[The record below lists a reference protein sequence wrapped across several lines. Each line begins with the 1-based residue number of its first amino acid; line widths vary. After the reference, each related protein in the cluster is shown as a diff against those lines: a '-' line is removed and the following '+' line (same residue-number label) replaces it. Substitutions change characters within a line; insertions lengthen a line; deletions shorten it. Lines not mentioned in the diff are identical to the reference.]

1 MFINVIPNLF
11 RDLVIQKFEGRQL
24 KPTEIKKSGRQT
36 NLECKKI
43 GRDED
48 RLFTLT
54 SLSSNNPPT
63 IQSVNRTT
71 LPTSLPKGTRGH
83 YIENQPSPQPSP
95 IGEGVLRHSEPS
107 AERIQPVQNNRN
119 GGNASLILPNVLT
132 GGEKPG
138 NQVAYSNVIAHLLR
152 NLEFVLKRPRNMC
165 AMTGLNILSPVF
177 LGEGVRRT
185 ALGFVGWQSNVQ
197 HEIDCH
203 PELVSGSHKILNSVQ
218 DDRNIFLKR
227 TFSHIHL
234 FTYSL
239 HKKAA
244 FTLAEV
250 LITLGII
257 GIVAAMTMPALI
269 ANHRIKVL
277 HTQFLKAYSDLSNAA
292 KLFETHEDMTVYDY
306 SYTYDC
312 GNSSCSGNIRPTKTF
327 ETFMNYFIN
336 SRYAT
341 KLTSSTRW
349 EELGYEPKNLN
360 SQSVTIHP
368 CDESGTM
375 FETTGRIIQFDNAVT
390 SMDIKTGP
398 KVCMD
403 INGKKGP
410 NKYGYDWFVFTFTS
424 TGNVIP
430 YTGSAL
436 RYNSD
441 VELKDKTEYCNKK
454 SSSAQYTCSYFA
466 LINQSPEDNSKKYW
480 GDFIK

>member
-1 MFINVIPNLF
+1 MPPPRQDTFVDRVYRVCKILRYCGSKAVGSIVKVLCKTKVATFHTSSRTKYRFLAHRGEGISNYNL
-11 RDLVIQKFEGRQL
+11 
-24 KPTEIKKSGRQT
+24 IK
-36 NLECKKI
+36 
-43 GRDED
+43 DE
-48 RLFTLT
+48 
-54 SLSSNNPPT
+54 S
-63 IQSVNRTT
+63 
-71 LPTSLPKGTRGH
+71 
-83 YIENQPSPQPSP
+83 QPSPKPSP
-95 IGEGVLRHSEPS
+95 IGEGVKPTYSP
-107 AERIQPVQNNRN
+107 
-119 GGNASLILPNVLT
+119 IL
-132 GGEKPG
+132 
-138 NQVAYSNVIAHLLR
+138 
-152 NLEFVLKRPRNMC
+152 
-165 AMTGLNILSPVF
+165 
-177 LGEGVRRT
+177 
-185 ALGFVGWQSNVQ
+185 
-197 HEIDCH
+197 
-203 PELVSGSHKILNSVQ
+203 
-218 DDRNIFLKR
+218 
-227 TFSHIHL
+227 L

-239 HKKAA
+239 FKKCA

-327 ETFMNYFIN
+327 ETFMNYFTN

-390 SMDIKTGP
+390 SLDIKTGP
-398 KVCMD
+398 KVCID

-441 VELKDKTEYCNKK
+441 VELKDKTEYCNKE